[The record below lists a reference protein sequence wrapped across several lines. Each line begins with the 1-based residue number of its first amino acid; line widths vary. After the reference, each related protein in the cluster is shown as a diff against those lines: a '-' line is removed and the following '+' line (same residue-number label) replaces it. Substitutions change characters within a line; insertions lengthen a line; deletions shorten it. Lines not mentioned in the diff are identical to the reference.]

1 MVMIKITWSMITCR
15 LILDMLDKLEDN
27 QEVDI
32 KKLNKL
38 VDEVQKLG
46 RINPNFRPEDIK
58 EIREIISSKTK
69 NIDTFRFISLLGL

>member
-1 MVMIKITWSMITCR
+1 
-15 LILDMLDKLEDN
+15 MLDKLEDN

-46 RINPNFRPEDIK
+46 RINPNFRPEDIV
-58 EIREIISSKTK
+58 EIREIIRSKTK
-69 NIDTFRFISLLGL
+69 DITIKK